1 MEIKIE
7 MDVLRKRKLFLAA
20 PMYGGMCAG
29 LFTKSVADLTA
40 MFAANGLELRSYF
53 LFNESLITRARNYC
67 VDEFMRS
74 DCTHMMFIDSDIG
87 FDPRDIV
94 AMMALQSDDSEYDVL
109 AGPYPKKTIS
119 WEKIKLAVDKGIAD
133 DDANVL
139 EKYVGDYVFNPK
151 AGNGTIR
158 IDEPVEV
165 SEVGTGFMMTRR
177 SAFEKFVAAYP
188 EYSYKPDHVRTE
200 HFDGTREIM
209 QYFQAEIDPVSK
221 RYLSEDYWFC
231 QKLSQAGGKIWY
243 CPWMKLSHVG
253 TYIFGGSLAD
263 LASIGA
269 PATADPAM
277 LKKNKK
283 VEKN

>member
-7 MDVLRKRKLFLAA
+7 MDVLRKRKLFLAV
-20 PMYGGMCAG
+20 PMYGGSCMG
-29 LFTKSVADLTA
+29 LFAKSVADLTA

-74 DCTHMMFIDSDIG
+74 DCTHMLFIDSDIG

-94 AMMALQSDDSEYDVL
+94 AMMALQSDESDYDVL

-133 DDANVL
+133 TDPNVL
-139 EKYVGDYVFNPK
+139 EKFVGDYVFNPK
-151 AGNGTIR
+151 SGNGTIR

-177 SAFEKFVAAYP
+177 SAFEKFRDTYP
-188 EYSYKPDHVRTE
+188 QYYYKPDHVRTE

-209 QYFQAEIDPVSK
+209 QYFQAEIDPESK

-231 QKLSQAGGKIWY
+231 QKLAQAGGKIWY

-277 LKKNKK
+277 LKKGKK
-283 VEKN
+283 

>member
-7 MDVLRKRKLFLAA
+7 MDVLRKRKLFLAV
-20 PMYGGMCAG
+20 PMYGGSCMGMFA
-29 LFTKSVADLTA
+29 KSVADLTA
-40 MFAANGLELRSYF
+40 MFAVNGLELRSYF

-74 DCTHMMFIDSDIG
+74 DCTHMLFIDSDIG

-94 AMMALQSDDSEYDVL
+94 AMMALQSDESDYDVL

-133 DDANVL
+133 EDPNIL
-139 EKYVGDYVFNPK
+139 EKFVGDYVFNPK
-151 AGNGTIR
+151 SGNGTIR

-177 SAFEKFVAAYP
+177 SAFEKFRDTYP
-188 EYSYKPDHVRTE
+188 QYHYKPDHVRTE

-209 QYFQAEIDPVSK
+209 QYFQAEIDPESK

-231 QKLSQAGGKIWY
+231 QKLAQAGGKIWY
-243 CPWMKLSHVG
+243 CPWMKLQHVG

-277 LKKNKK
+277 LKKGKK
-283 VEKN
+283 

>member
-7 MDVLRKRKLFLAA
+7 MDVLRKRKLFLAV
-20 PMYGGMCAG
+20 PMYGGSCMG
-29 LFTKSVADLTA
+29 MFTKSVADLTA

-177 SAFEKFVAAYP
+177 SAFEKFNTAYP

-243 CPWMKLSHVG
+243 CPWMKLQHVG

-277 LKKNKK
+277 LKKNK
-283 VEKN
+283 